1 MYGLPSQYLPFFLHI
16 YGDIEEHREG
26 KGHQLFY
33 RVSHKKTKGQYF
45 ADCEKGKRKEEMFFI
60 RE

>member
-1 MYGLPSQYLPFFLHI
+1 MCMDYSHNIHHFFHI
-16 YGDIEEHREG
+16 YGEIEEHREG

-33 RVSHKKTKGQYF
+33 GASHKKTKGRYF
-45 ADCEKGKRKEEMFFI
+45 VDCEKGKRKEERFFI